1 MANTISNLKKMLLY
15 INKFH
20 LLLHNTVFIQA
31 FSQGIPSTLVR
42 FQANHIHKTH
52 QPARSK
58 TSTITTSSSPVGH
71 FSNSANIYPSTFS
84 SPTTPTALSISHP
97 LSPTP

>member
-42 FQANHIHKTH
+42 FQANHIHKHTNLHAPKPPPSPLH
-52 QPARSK
+52 QAPLA
-58 TSTITTSSSPVGH
+58 
-71 FSNSANIYPSTFS
+71 
-84 SPTTPTALSISHP
+84 ISLTQQIFTLLHSVPQP
-97 LSPTP
+97 LPQPCLFLIL